1 MIVNFKQSTR
11 CPKKTLLK
19 KRFLGHPVYQ
29 TSIIQIFWSLVAK
42 NNIMFHS
49 KHLIL
54 KTGWHKKWLFQEN
67 FLNIFEKISKIVWI
81 FGIWHSFY
89 KICKINTNQNN
100 IKDVL
105 FESHWAV
112 IFFSYFSLLHRLYF
126 LESIHHF
133 WLSLELS
140 FSITAVKL
148 ADDSIPC
155 DENTIF
161 IGHLKFHLS

>member
-1 MIVNFKQSTR
+1 MSQ
-11 CPKKTLLK
+11 KTLLR
-19 KRFLGHPVYQ
+19 KRFFGTPCISDHYQ

-54 KTGWHKKWLFQEN
+54 KTGWHKKWLVQEN
-67 FLNIFEKISKIVWI
+67 FFNIFENGI
-81 FGIWHSFY
+81 FGIWSSFY

-112 IFFSYFSLLHRLYF
+112 ISFFSYFSLLHRSYF